1 MIQEGMMTTQITKAV
16 ALALEAAA
24 CGVDYLP
31 RDGATCPWC
40 GKTRIP
46 VYSTKPWSGDVRVRY
61 HHCNNP
67 GCLLY
72 QLHTGIKS
80 LQENQ

>member
-1 MIQEGMMTTQITKAV
+1 MTAAQITQAV

-24 CGVDYLP
+24 NGVDYRP
-31 RDGATCPWC
+31 KEGAVCPWC
-40 GKTRIP
+40 GKKKIP
-46 VYSTKPWSGDVRVRY
+46 VYSTKPWSGSVRVRY

-67 GCLLY
+67 GCLLC